1 MELGPGRAIHSTFA
15 LKTSTSLKWSL
26 LKVTYNAAPVNLKSQ
41 TSID

>member
-15 LKTSTSLKWSL
+15 LKTSISLKRSV
-26 LKVTYNAAPVNLKSQ
+26 LKVAYNAVPMNLKSQ